1 MEGTPNVLLEAMA
14 SALPIVVTELDGVT
28 GVFVRDGIEAL
39 VVAQNDWKHLAIC
52 LSRLLEDQHLA
63 RTFGQ
68 QARNRAVASYSLT
81 SVANEYAHM
90 FKRLE
95 R

>member
-39 VVAQNDWKHLAIC
+39 VVARMTGSTSPSVLR
-52 LSRLLEDQHLA
+52 RLLEDQHLA
-63 RTFGQ
+63 G
-68 QARNRAVASYSLT
+68 
-81 SVANEYAHM
+81 
-90 FKRLE
+90 RLGS
-95 R
+95 RRGKPGGG